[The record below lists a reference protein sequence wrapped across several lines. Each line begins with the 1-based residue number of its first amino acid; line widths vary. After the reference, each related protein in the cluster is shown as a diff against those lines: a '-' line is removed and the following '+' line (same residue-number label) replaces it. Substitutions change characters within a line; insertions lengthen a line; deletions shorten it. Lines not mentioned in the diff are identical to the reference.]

1 MPRPSNRGDA
11 GENRH
16 NLIKNP
22 PAFNYKKPRGFLRMS
37 SAFSLGAHPNLTTD
51 QQTAFSASKF
61 ALLLSRLAQKI
72 QAKSGPKPLKRSYP
86 SSIQSLFPFFTSD
99 QFLPYIDP
107 FYSRTPKKANSNLR
121 FKLPKPKTNLKVLL
135 AIILAFGPTLSFSAV
150 ANANCVNPGQ
160 VAAVAAAQQGA
171 STEPVV
177 TEINTCGG
185 DDVSYQIP
193 LTTTVTFDG
202 VTYSNI
208 YATTNS
214 VITFGQ
220 PDGTYWTYPSTPSI
234 SLYSFDWVVY
244 PQWRNDEH
252 LIIRSSDG
260 GFQVDISARPIWL
273 QNTPEPTRI
282 VITAAILSDGTVAM
296 AYTLSGPEY
305 PQNNP
310 RTGVRLN
317 NGQVVDFETYGIE
330 ETEQAPELAP
340 EPTEEAPFN
349 PPAPEPT
356 PEPAPSLNAP
366 TNVTA
371 TQLQDGSV
379 QLTWDAP
386 TPTSTSVERY
396 AVSWSTDNFTN
407 NGWGIGS
414 TTNSITIPRDS
425 FTTSGGLDQTYQFRI
440 RSDNDTASIYSPFS
454 TTASTV
460 VASPPPPPPT
470 VPQGATV
477 TNEGSFVEIV
487 APEGQRI
494 ASAIGYYGDPNDSTR
509 GQDVSSILF
518 ELLAGETSATVEVS
532 NDTFQND
539 PAGGTVKVLILLVT
553 FEEIPTPTAP
563 PVEPVE
569 PVVPPTNPV
578 EPEPEP
584 SLEPEP
590 EESIEPQPEE
600 TLEPEEPTTEPVEP
614 SPEPVE
620 PEPSPEPSPEPTPSE
635 EETITSVEEL
645 PEEIT
650 PEVLMSID
658 LEEIVATDLTE
669 EQAEALIEAAL
680 ETFETAEQGSPEYE
694 QALEALF
701 VAAQQDDIVLDE
713 SLAAIPL
720 LGNALSGAVELVN
733 FLGNAGA
740 DMSPQVRED
749 SERVIVAAVIVGQIA
764 LMATSNATMVV
775 AMNART

>member
-1 MPRPSNRGDA
+1 M
-11 GENRH
+11 
-16 NLIKNP
+16 
-22 PAFNYKKPRGFLRMS
+22 
-37 SAFSLGAHPNLTTD
+37 LT
-51 QQTAFSASKF
+51 K
-61 ALLLSRLAQKI
+61 SR
-72 QAKSGPKPLKRSYP
+72 
-86 SSIQSLFPFFTSD
+86 
-99 QFLPYIDP
+99 
-107 FYSRTPKKANSNLR
+107 
-121 FKLPKPKTNLKVLL
+121 VLL
-135 AIILAFGPTLSFSAV
+135 ASFLAFAPVFIGADLAHAS
-150 ANANCVNPGQ
+150 CVYPGQ
-160 VAAVAAAQQGA
+160 EAAVAAAQQNA

-177 TEINTCGG
+177 VEINTCGG
-185 DDVSYQIP
+185 DDTSYQVP
-193 LTTTVTFDG
+193 LSVDVTFDG
-202 VTYSNI
+202 RTFNSV

-214 VITFGQ
+214 VITFGA
-220 PDGTYWTYPSTPSI
+220 PDGTYWDYPQTPSI

-273 QNTPEPTRI
+273 QNATEPTHI

-330 ETEQAPELAP
+330 ETEETPELAP

-356 PEPAPSLNAP
+356 PEPTPEPLVLNAP

-371 TQLQDGSV
+371 SQLSDGSV
-379 QLTWDAP
+379 QINWDVPAQSN
-386 TPTSTSVERY
+386 TAVERY
-396 AVSWSTDNFTN
+396 AVSFSTN
-407 NGWGIGS
+407 NFDTGWAVSSI
-414 TTNSITIPRDS
+414 TNSITIAREV
-425 FTTSGGLDQTYQFRI
+425 FETSGGLDQTYQFRI
-440 RSDNDTASIYSPFS
+440 RSDNETAAVYSSFS
-454 TTASTV
+454 STASTV
-460 VASPPPPPPT
+460 VASPPPPAPT
-470 VPQGATV
+470 VPEGATV

-494 ASAIGYYGDPNDSTR
+494 ASASGYYGDPNDSTR

-532 NDTFQND
+532 NDTFQGD
-539 PAGGTVKVLILLVT
+539 PAGGTPKVLILLIV
-553 FEEIPTPTAP
+553 FEDVPIVPSPTPEPTNPVGPQPEPTPTPTVP
-563 PVEPVE
+563 PVVE
-569 PVVPPTNPV
+569 PSPTPTPTPSEPEPV
-578 EPEPEP
+578 EPEPQPSTPVDPEPKPSEEP
-584 SLEPEP
+584 SPEP
-590 EESIEPQPEE
+590 TTEPQPEE
-600 TLEPEEPTTEPVEP
+600 TEQPEQPTTEPVEP
-614 SPEPVE
+614 SPEN
-620 PEPSPEPSPEPTPSE
+620 PSS
-635 EETITSVEEL
+635 EETITSVEDL
-645 PEEIT
+645 PEEIS
-650 PEVLMSID
+650 PEVLMAID

-680 ETFETAEQGSPEYE
+680 EVFETVESGSPEYE

-720 LGNALSGAVELVN
+720 LGDVLGGALDAIN

-740 DMSPQVRED
+740 DMSPQVREQ
-749 SERVIVAAVIVGQIA
+749 SEKTIVASVIVTQIA
-764 LMATSNATMVV
+764 LSAVSMAGIATTVNIRSG
-775 AMNART
+775 A

>member
-1 MPRPSNRGDA
+1 M
-11 GENRH
+11 
-16 NLIKNP
+16 IKYKLKSSRVFI
-22 PAFNYKKPRGFLRMS
+22 AF
-37 SAFSLGAHPNLTTD
+37 
-51 QQTAFSASKF
+51 
-61 ALLLSRLAQKI
+61 
-72 QAKSGPKPLKRSYP
+72 
-86 SSIQSLFPFFTSD
+86 
-99 QFLPYIDP
+99 
-107 FYSRTPKKANSNLR
+107 
-121 FKLPKPKTNLKVLL
+121 LL
-135 AIILAFGPTLSFSAV
+135 AFAPAIIGADLAS
-150 ANANCVNPGQ
+150 ANCVNPGQ
-160 VAAVAAAQQGA
+160 VAAVAAAQQNA

-202 VTYSNI
+202 VVYNNI

-214 VITFGQ
+214 VITFGR
-220 PDGTYWTYPSTPSI
+220 PDGTYWTYPTTPSI

-317 NGQVVDFETYGIE
+317 NGQIVDFETYGIE
-330 ETEQAPELAP
+330 ETEQPPVLAP

-349 PPAPEPT
+349 PPPP
-356 PEPAPSLNAP
+356 PPPAPSLNAP

-371 TQLQDGSV
+371 TQLQDGTV
-379 QLTWDAP
+379 QLTWDTP
-386 TPTSTSVERY
+386 TATSTSLERY

-407 NGWGIGS
+407 NGWGVAS
-414 TTNSITIPRDS
+414 TTNSIIIPRDS
-425 FTTSGGLDQTYQFRI
+425 FATTGGLDQTYQFRI
-440 RSDNDTASIYSPFS
+440 RSDNDTAAIYSSFS
-454 TTASTV
+454 STASTV
-460 VASPPPPPPT
+460 VASPPPPAPT
-470 VPQGATV
+470 VPDGATV
-477 TNEGSFVEIV
+477 TNEGSFVQIV

-494 ASAIGYYGDPNDSTR
+494 ASAIGYYGDPNNSTR

-518 ELLAGETSATVEVS
+518 GLLAGSTSATVEVS

-539 PAGGTVKVLILLVT
+539 PAGGTPKVLILLIVY
-553 FEEIPTPTAP
+553 EDIPIEPAPVEPTPTPTPEVTPSPEPTPIPVP
-563 PVEPVE
+563 PVVPPVE
-569 PVVPPTNPV
+569 PVVPPTIPV
-578 EPEPEP
+578 TPEPEP
-584 SLEPEP
+584 SPGPEP
-590 EESIEPQPEE
+590 EEPTTPQPEE
-600 TLEPEEPTTEPVEP
+600 PVQPEEPTTEPVEP

-620 PEPSPEPSPEPTPSE
+620 PEPSPEPSPKPTPSE
-635 EETITSVEEL
+635 EETITSVEDL

-650 PEVLMSID
+650 PEVLMAID

-669 EQAEALIEAAL
+669 AQADALVAAAL
-680 ETFETAEQGSPEYE
+680 EVFETAEQGSPEYE

-713 SLAAIPL
+713 ALAAIPL
-720 LGNALSGAVELVN
+720 LGDVLGGALEAFN

-740 DMSPQVRED
+740 DMSPQVREQ
-749 SERVIVAAVIVGQIA
+749 SEKTIIASVIVTQIA
-764 LMATSNATMVV
+764 LSAVSMAGIATTVNIRSG
-775 AMNART
+775 A